1 MIDNIDEKLDAHTQV
16 HAEIFQLLKEIQ
28 SELRESNG
36 WKNKFMGALAV
47 IIFVVVPIMSWALW
61 EVVNLDSRIEEALA
75 NYELEIIK

>member
-16 HAEIFQLLKEIQ
+16 HSEIFALLKEIQ